1 MDRSMNFLNQSLAPN
16 RTFMDP
22 YRKLMDPNWEL
33 MDPKIILNQVRNM
46 WIKIYKNIEINL
58 K

>member
-1 MDRSMNFLNQSLAPN
+1 MNFLNQSLAPN

-22 YRKLMDPNWEL
+22 NRKLMDPNWEL